1 MFTVGEDMKK
11 GFTLVELLGV
21 ISIMAVILLLS
32 VPAVTNIL
40 KKATESEYYSF
51 EENVFLATEAY
62 LSSNKEKY
70 PELREVDK
78 LTYVTIDQLLITNF
92 LSSNMINPVTKKKM
106 SEESDHVIIIYMN
119 SKKLYIYELINTVT
133 EQETT
138 AIHAYENLTSDST
151 ATEKEAVKTLVNA
164 LEDSLIKTAL
174 QNKLGE

>member
-62 LSSNKEKY
+62 YYLKN
-70 PELREVDK
+70 
-78 LTYVTIDQLLITNF
+78 
-92 LSSNMINPVTKKKM
+92 
-106 SEESDHVIIIYMN
+106 
-119 SKKLYIYELINTVT
+119 
-133 EQETT
+133 
-138 AIHAYENLTSDST
+138 
-151 ATEKEAVKTLVNA
+151 
-164 LEDSLIKTAL
+164 
-174 QNKLGE
+174 